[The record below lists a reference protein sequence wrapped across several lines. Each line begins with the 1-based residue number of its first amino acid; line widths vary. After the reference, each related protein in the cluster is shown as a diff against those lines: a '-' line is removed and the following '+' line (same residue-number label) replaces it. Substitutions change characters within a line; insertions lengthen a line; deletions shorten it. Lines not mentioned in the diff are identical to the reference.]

1 MGKYK
6 VIEYSTEINDPRAY
20 EALYTFK
27 VVGGDITGNG
37 VKEIKDAIENIGG
50 YEWCSIPVNIPK
62 DVNWQ
67 EAYTRNALMLCGR
80 HNGKTSY
87 MMSMLRTVMEYKFY
101 PVKVIF
107 HDPATIV
114 FWDDGSKTV
123 VKCQKDDTYNEEM
136 GLALCFAKKAMGNKS
151 NFNNV
156 FKKWIPEDQ
165 NYGRATTN

>member
-6 VIEYSTEINDPRAY
+6 
-20 EALYTFK
+20 
-27 VVGGDITGNG
+27 
-37 VKEIKDAIENIGG
+37 IENITD
-50 YEWCSIPVNIPK
+50 YDYYSIPVNVNAFSSM
-62 DVNWQ
+62 DVSKQ
-67 EAYTRNALMLCGR
+67 LAIVSGR
-80 HNGKTSY
+80 RNGKTSY
-87 MMSMLRTVMEYKFY
+87 MMNMLRTVMETKFY

-123 VKCQKDDTYNEEM
+123 VKCQEGDTYNKET

-156 FKKWIPEDQ
+156 FKKWIPEAKND
-165 NYGRATTN
+165 G

>member
-6 VIEYSTEINDPRAY
+6 VIEYSTEISDPRAY

-27 VVGGDITGNG
+27 VIGGDITGNV
-37 VKEIKDAIENIGG
+37 VKEIKDAIENITD
-50 YEWCSIPVNIPK
+50 YDYYSIPVNVNVFSSM
-62 DVNWQ
+62 DVSKQ
-67 EAYTRNALMLCGR
+67 LAIVSSRR
-80 HNGKTSY
+80 NGKTSY
-87 MMSMLRTVMEYKFY
+87 MMNMFRLAMETKFY

-123 VKCQKDDTYNEEM
+123 VKCQEGDTYNEEM

-151 NFNNV
+151 NFNNI
-156 FKKWIPEDQ
+156 FKNWIPEAKND
-165 NYGRATTN
+165 G